1 MPKDTFFNLPEDKRA
16 LICDVAI
23 DELAACPFEQ
33 ASVNRIVA
41 QAGIAKGSFYQYF
54 ADKQDLFLYVMQL
67 IGEAKLNYMSPV
79 MRNPDEHDIFTLI
92 REMYLSGI
100 QFANEHPRYTA
111 IGNKLLVH
119 KEAPIYKTLK
129 ADILPSYFAIFETLL
144 ENAIARG
151 EIRADI
157 DIKMF
162 AYLITSMSTV
172 VIEYYSEFISQ
183 ALDESMIA
191 TVDKFIDFL
200 KNGMGA
206 NGPLRSPL

>member
-1 MPKDTFFNLPEDKRA
+1 MPKDTFFNLPQDKRA
-16 LICDVAI
+16 LICDVAV
-23 DELAACPFEQ
+23 DEFAEYSFAQ

-41 QAGIAKGSFYQYF
+41 KAGIAKGSFYQYF
-54 ADKQDLFLYVMQL
+54 KDKQDLFLYVWQL
-67 IGEAKLNYMSPV
+67 IGEEKLNYMSPV

-100 QFANEHPRYTA
+100 QFAQEHPRYMA
-111 IGNKLLVH
+111 IGNKLLAN
-119 KEAPIYKTLK
+119 KEAPIFKALK
-129 ADILPSYFAIFETLL
+129 ADIWPSSFAIFETLL
-144 ENAIARG
+144 ENAAARG
-151 EIRADI
+151 EVRADI

-172 VIEYYSEFISQ
+172 VVEYYLGFISQ
-183 ALDESMIA
+183 AIDETVIA

-206 NGPLRSPL
+206 NS